1 VRNLLS
7 IGTLSNASHLSVK
20 ALRRYHETGLLVPA
34 AVDARTGYRGYSVS
48 QITEARIIRRLRELD
63 VPLEDVA
70 RILRSGDPA
79 TTAVVLG
86 EHRARM
92 KLRLEETERI
102 VSDLQR
108 LVDEPGDLHRVLV
121 HERWQRAEPILL
133 IDTRTS
139 WGELKEFFDV
149 AYPRLVAHVA
159 RHGGQIAGP
168 PGASYGDGHGIDLD
182 DVAVSAWLPVDAGLP
197 ADPAAGVR
205 PGRLPETR
213 LAVALH
219 VGAFDNMGGTY
230 GAVGAWV
237 AEHDRAVTGPLQ
249 ELYLAGPPAVP
260 DPDAWRTEVGWPV
273 AAAEDP
279 DPDPD
284 ERTQR

>member
-63 VPLEDVA
+63 VPLDDVA

-108 LVDEPGDLHRVLV
+108 LVDEPDDLHRVLV
-121 HERWQRAEPILL
+121 HERRQRAEPIVR

-139 WGELKEFFDV
+139 WAELGEFFAL
-149 AYPRLVAHVA
+149 AYPRLAAHVA
-159 RHGGQIAGP
+159 RHGGRITGP
-168 PGASYGDGHGIDLD
+168 PGASYGSGEGVDRD
-182 DVAVSAWLPVDAGLP
+182 DTAVSAWLTVDAPLP
-197 ADPAAGVR
+197 ADPAAGVV
-205 PGRLPETR
+205 PDRLPETR

-219 VGAFDNMGGTY
+219 VGAFDDMSATY

-249 ELYLAGPPAVP
+249 ELYLAGPPQVA

-273 AAAEDP
+273 APAEDP
-279 DPDPD
+279 TPD
-284 ERTQR
+284 ERNRS